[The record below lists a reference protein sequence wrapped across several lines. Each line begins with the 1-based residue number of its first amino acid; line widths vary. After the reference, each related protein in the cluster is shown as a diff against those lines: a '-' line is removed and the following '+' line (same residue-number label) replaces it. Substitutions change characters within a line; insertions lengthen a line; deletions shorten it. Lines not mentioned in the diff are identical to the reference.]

1 MSLSINS
8 VSGHRMTEI
17 EKKFQYQSLG
27 IPDDV
32 ISQGTSAIK
41 DYAYENS
48 ITLPDFEAQDEEALF
63 EPAEEMETNDAAQAG
78 AAQDAGAGD
87 DPQKLRYKA

>member
-1 MSLSINS
+1 MNLSLNS
-8 VSGHRMTEI
+8 VSGYKISEI
-17 EKKFQYQSLG
+17 DKKFQYQQLG

-32 ISQGTSAIK
+32 ISQGASAIE

-63 EPAEEMETNDAAQAG
+63 APSNDDSTQAAAGQNSGATNNEANK
-78 AAQDAGAGD
+78 
-87 DPQKLRYKA
+87 KLRYQA